1 MSLLQ
6 IVKDACDQIQGLSRP
21 SEVAASTVHGIQQ
34 MLRLLNLGGRAIARD
49 HDWNALIKYR
59 TFTGIAAQAQTGEPP
74 AAFDRF
80 VSQGQIFNTDTDRP
94 LIGAN
99 SQNYFNQITLL
110 QLGGIDF
117 YWVMINGVINITPTP
132 AITNSFKYAYVSKN
146 WVRPDGNSDD
156 TNDIAGFASDTDA
169 SLLNEELHT
178 LDLVWR
184 WKHAKGLEY
193 AEDQQTFERE
203 KQRMIARDRAPHM
216 VSTAKIFENLPD
228 THWPYTIG

>member
-1 MSLLQ
+1 MTLLSVIQ
-6 IVKDACDQIQGLSRP
+6 NACDQIQGISRP
-21 SEVAASTVHGIQQ
+21 SEIAASTDPGIQQ
-34 MLRLLNLGGRAIARD
+34 MLRLLNLGGKALARE
-49 HDWNALIKYR
+49 HDWNQLVKVR
-59 TFTGIAAQAQTGEPP
+59 TFTGVAAQAQTGEPP

-80 VSQGQIFNTDTDRP
+80 VSEGQIFNTATDRP
-94 LIGAN
+94 LIGSN
-99 SQNYFNQITLL
+99 SQNKFNHLTILD
-110 QLGGIDF
+110 LGTIDF
-117 YWVMINGVINITPTP
+117 YWTLIAGVINITPAPT
-132 AITNSFKYAYVSKN
+132 TSNSFKYAYVSKN

-156 TNDIAGFASDTDA
+156 TNDIAAFASDSDA

-216 VSTAKIFENLPD
+216 VSTAKAYDNLPD
-228 THWPYTIG
+228 NFWPYAIG